1 MSTQSRER
9 ILIAGCGKI
18 GTRLGEELA
27 SLGAEVWGLRRQ
39 PVRLPAP
46 LRALPADLNRPQS
59 LQTIPAGITLVYY
72 LATPN
77 AYTDE
82 AYRLAYVDGL
92 RNLLRVLTEQ
102 GQAPRRVLFV
112 SSTAVYA
119 QHTGEWVDETSPTA
133 PTGFS
138 GQRLLEAERLLQQGP
153 SPGLVVRFGGIY
165 GRGRNAMLRK
175 VRAGEPCN
183 AEPPLYT
190 NRIHEDDCVGVL
202 RHLGRLAAPDAVY
215 LAVDDA
221 PCTQC
226 ELMDWLAEQLG
237 RPKPPRAGTATGAQR
252 AGSKRCCN
260 ARLKASGYAL
270 RFPTYQ
276 EGYRAMLTAPRADGA
291 E

>member
-1 MSTQSRER
+1 MSGDSHER
-9 ILIAGCGKI
+9 VLIAGSGKI

-27 SLGAEVWGLRRQ
+27 SLGEEVWGLRRQ
-39 PVRLPAP
+39 RIRLPSP
-46 LRALPADLNRPQS
+46 LKSLTADLGVPES
-59 LQTIPAGITLVYY
+59 LQAIPAGITRVYY

-77 AYTDE
+77 AYTDA
-82 AYRLAYVDGL
+82 AYRMTYVDGL
-92 RNLLRVLTEQ
+92 RNLLQALADQ
-102 GQAPRRVLFV
+102 GQTPRRVIFV

-119 QHTGEWVDETSPTA
+119 QQSGEWVDETSPTV

-138 GQRLLEAERLLQQGP
+138 GRRLLEAERLLQQGRF
-153 SPGLVVRFGGIY
+153 PGLVVRFGGIY

-175 VRAGEPCN
+175 VQAGEPCH
-183 AEPPLYT
+183 AEPSLYT

-202 RHLGRLAAPDAVY
+202 CHLGRLASPKDIY

-226 ELMDWLAEQLG
+226 ELMDWLAEQLD
-237 RPKPPRAGTATGAQR
+237 RPKPARTTAAKNTPR

-270 RFPTYQ
+270 RFPTYR
-276 EGYRAMLTAPRADGA
+276 EGYRAMLISNRPDSA